1 MPKCPKCH
9 TVGTLLAHDR
19 SMRTPTTLLE
29 AVTYFSDPERA
40 FEWAVKL
47 RWPNG
52 VACPRMG
59 CGSASVQF
67 IKTRKLWPCKGLQAA
82 VHR

>member
-1 MPKCPKCH
+1 
-9 TVGTLLAHDR
+9 
-19 SMRTPTTLLE
+19 MRTPTTLLE